1 MITGYLIAGVTAAAV
16 GLLLLAEK
24 GNAVWRGW
32 VKAAASSGFVAIA
45 LVMGATDS
53 AYGRWVLAALCLG
66 WVGDVALVSSQR
78 TWFLAGLGAF
88 LISHL
93 AYVGAFAAAGPRW
106 VAAALAGAALILPAV
121 VVVRW
126 LWPSLPDE
134 MQPPVLAYVAAISA
148 MVAAAVG
155 AALGQGPVIV
165 VPAAVAFYLSDLS
178 VARDRFVAP
187 SFTNRLWSLPLYYAA
202 QVVFAFSVG

>member
-1 MITGYLIAGVTAAAV
+1 VLAGYLIAGVTAGVV
-16 GLLLLAEK
+16 GLLLIAEK
-24 GNAVWRGW
+24 GNTVWRGW

-45 LVMGATDS
+45 LVLGATDS
-53 AYGRWVLAALCLG
+53 TYGRWVLAALCLG
-66 WVGDVALVSSQR
+66 WVGDVALVSTQR

-106 VAAALAGAALILPAV
+106 VASALAGAALILPAAV
-121 VVVRW
+121 VVPW
-126 LWPSLPDE
+126 LWPSLPRE
-134 MQPPVLAYVAAISA
+134 MRPPVLAYVAVISS

-155 AALGQGPVIV
+155 AALGRGPVVV
-165 VPAAVAFYLSDLS
+165 VPASVAFYLSDLS

-187 SFTNRLWSLPLYYAA
+187 SFTNRLWGLPLYYAA
-202 QVVFAFSVG
+202 QVVFAFSVR